1 MASNVRI
8 ADIDPATIIHWTM
21 TPEMHAYAE
30 QLIAEQ
36 RIAAR
41 DRIIMAGDR
50 AQANA
55 NRAQADA
62 NRNQTAAN
70 RAPTARQP
78 RATVHH
84 VANGA
89 QMPDPAE
96 VVVPFRRPFTHR

>member
-1 MASNVRI
+1 MARNIRI
-8 ADIDPATIIHWTM
+8 AEIAPDTIIHWSM

-55 NRAQADA
+55 NRSQADA

-78 RATVHH
+78 RATIHR

-89 QMPDPAE
+89 QTPDPTG
-96 VVVPFRRPFTHR
+96 VVVPFRRPFTSR

>member
-1 MASNVRI
+1 MASNIRVTDL
-8 ADIDPATIIHWTM
+8 APDTIIHWSM

-41 DRIIMAGDR
+41 DRAIMAASH

-62 NRNQTAAN
+62 NRDQTAAN

-89 QMPDPAE
+89 QMPDPAG
-96 VVVPFRRPFTHR
+96 VVVPFRRPFTSR